1 MTTSELNSWDDLDCD
16 MNLLRGIYAYG
27 FEQPS
32 SIQKKA
38 IPSMLKNKDII
49 AQAQSGTGKTG
60 AFTIGT
66 LGQINIK
73 NKSIQGIILSPT
85 RELSKQI
92 YDVLSNIG
100 KMMSGLRLQLLVG
113 GTSIEDDVNELK
125 KYLILLLVAQEEST
139 IC

>member
-1 MTTSELNSWDDLDCD
+1 MDDLECD

-32 SIQKKA
+32 SIQKA

-60 AFTIGT
+60 AFNIGT
-66 LGQINIK
+66 LGQINTESK
-73 NKSIQGIILSPT
+73 NIQGLILSPT

-100 KMMSGLRLQLLVG
+100 KMM
-113 GTSIEDDVNELK
+113 TDYECN
-125 KYLILLLVAQEEST
+125 Y
-139 IC
+139 CW

>member
-1 MTTSELNSWDDLDCD
+1 MVLNNQVL
-16 MNLLRGIYAYG
+16 Y
-27 FEQPS
+27 
-32 SIQKKA
+32 KKA

-49 AQAQSGTGKTG
+49 AQAQSGTGKT

-125 KYLILLLVAQEEST
+125 KYLILLLVVREEST

>member
-1 MTTSELNSWDDLDCD
+1 MANTELNSWDDLDCD

-38 IPSMLKNKDII
+38 IPSMLKNRDII

-66 LGQINIK
+66 LGQINVE
-73 NKSIQGIILSPT
+73 NKSIQGLILSPT

-92 YDVLSNIG
+92 FDVL
-100 KMMSGLRLQLLVG
+100 
-113 GTSIEDDVNELK
+113 
-125 KYLILLLVAQEEST
+125 
-139 IC
+139 